1 MAWNIDNAHSSIN
14 FSVRHLMI
22 AKVRGA
28 FAKWH
33 ASIDYNDSNPA
44 ASRIEARIE
53 AASID
58 TKEGQ
63 RDAHLR
69 SPDFLDAEKF
79 PELVFTSKEIT
90 RDGDDYVVSGDL
102 AIRGVSKPVR
112 LQVESLG
119 AGKDPWGN
127 QRLAF
132 TAKTAINRKEYG
144 LNWNQALEAGGVL
157 VGEKVEIEIDVQL
170 VKAA

>member
-22 AKVRGA
+22 AKVRGT
-28 FAKWH
+28 FAKWR
-33 ASIDYNDSNPA
+33 ATTDYNESNPA
-44 ASRIEARIE
+44 ASKIEVRID

-58 TKEGQ
+58 TKEPQ
-63 RDAHLR
+63 RDGHLR
-69 SPDFLDAEKF
+69 SADFLDAEKF
-79 PELVFTSKEIT
+79 PELVFASKEIT
-90 RDGDDYVVSGDL
+90 RDGDDYVVAGEL
-102 AIRGVSKPVR
+102 TIRGVTKPVR

-157 VGEKVEIEIDVQL
+157 VGEKVEIELDVQL
-170 VKAA
+170 VKTA